1 MTGPI
6 AGRVAVVTGGANG
19 IGAAVSRRL
28 ATAGAT
34 VVVVD
39 RDPVRTHA
47 LAAEI
52 GGTPVIVDLTAPDA
66 SRRALAAAE
75 KRHGRVDLVHLNAG
89 MLCGM
94 PDITRVTPTQ
104 YRTVMA
110 LNVDA
115 VFYGVQAA
123 IPALRRSGGGAILV
137 TGSIAGLNEFE
148 FDPVY
153 AMTKHAV
160 TGIVR
165 ALALPLA
172 AEGIRISAICPAFV
186 DTGFIGPYRE
196 MFQAAGYPLMSPAEV
211 AEAAVAELI
220 DGEPGRALVVEAGAP
235 PTPFPFTDAL
245 RPT

>member
-1 MTGPI
+1 MTGPL

-19 IGAAVSRRL
+19 IGAAVCRRL
-28 ATAGAT
+28 AAVGAT

-39 RDPVRTHA
+39 RDPVRAHA
-47 LAAEI
+47 VADET
-52 GGTPVIVDLTAPDA
+52 GGTAVVADLTAPDA

-89 MLCGM
+89 VLCGM
-94 PDITRVTPTQ
+94 PDITRVTPAQ
-104 YRTVMA
+104 YRTVSA

-123 IPALRRSGGGAILV
+123 IPVLRRSGGGAVLV
-137 TGSIAGLNEFE
+137 TSSIAGLNEFE

-160 TGIVR
+160 TGLVR

-196 MFQAAGYPLMSPAEV
+196 MFRAAGYSLMSPVAV

-220 DGEPGRALVVEAGAP
+220 DGEPGRALVLEAGTP
-235 PTPFPFTDAL
+235 PTPFPFA
-245 RPT
+245 